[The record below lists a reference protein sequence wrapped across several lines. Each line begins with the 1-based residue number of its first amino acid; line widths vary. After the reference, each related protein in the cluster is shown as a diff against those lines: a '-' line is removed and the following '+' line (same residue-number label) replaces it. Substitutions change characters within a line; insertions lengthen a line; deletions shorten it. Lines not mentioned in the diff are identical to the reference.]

1 MEELIRRIFEAPES
15 ELKAAVLRMDAD
27 ELKNAAQS
35 LGIEFSASGKPIGE
49 SKRVDVALAIKATAG
64 DGKNAE
70 EEAEAKAATVET
82 PSISLAKKGA
92 EKPAEK
98 KENGPETPLAV
109 MQKRVEKLRIYLSIA
124 EKELAELIE
133 ENAKKQ
139 KELTQHDLLV
149 ARRALFPNGLKKQK
163 TV

>member
-1 MEELIRRIFEAPES
+1 MDELIKRIFEAPES
-15 ELKAAVLRMDAD
+15 ELKSAVLRMDAD
-27 ELKNAAQS
+27 ELKKAAQS
-35 LGIEFSASGKPIGE
+35 LGIEISASGKPISE
-49 SKRVDVALAIKATAG
+49 SKRFDVALAIKATAG
-64 DGKNAE
+64 EGKNE
-70 EEAEAKAATVET
+70 EEAKAATVET

-98 KENGPETPLAV
+98 KEKGPETPIAV
-109 MQKRVEKLRIYLSIA
+109 MQKRVEQLRISLSTA
-124 EKELAELIE
+124 EKELEELIE

-139 KELTQHDLLV
+139 KELTQHDLIV